1 MVGFA
6 SMCHRIAVAANLPAR
21 EISVKGGRERGEGA
35 CTPLHR
41 GYWADFGKQYGV
53 GKLSD
58 GWKMNAHECA
68 GTRANP
74 ASVEEKIKKKIGDLR
89 VISHRKP
96 SLGKFTTGSAIPIPS
111 HTFDTCTLYFS

>member
-1 MVGFA
+1 M
-6 SMCHRIAVAANLPAR
+6 AANLPAR
-21 EISVKGGRERGEGA
+21 EVSVKGGRERGEGA

-68 GTRANP
+68 GTRANL
-74 ASVEEKIKKKIGDLR
+74 ASVEEKIKKNRRPESNSPYKTTLR
-89 VISHRKP
+89 EVFGRISP
-96 SLGKFTTGSAIPIPS
+96 VAMI
-111 HTFDTCTLYFS
+111 

>member
-1 MVGFA
+1 MVRFA

-21 EISVKGGRERGEGA
+21 EISVKEGRERGEGA

-58 GWKMNAHECA
+58 GCKMNAHECA

-74 ASVEEKIKKKIGDLR
+74 ASIEEKKKKIGDLR
-89 VISHRKP
+89 VISIQNHTSGSFRPDKP
-96 SLGKFTTGSAIPIPS
+96 CS
-111 HTFDTCTLYFS
+111 